1 MSAES
6 LANPAVRAG
15 LHKRLMRRNRIV
27 GVLRLVVP
35 LIGLVVLGYLIAQ
48 IVIANAVEDL
58 GATGIHI
65 ERDRLLIDTPEYV
78 GVTKN
83 GTHYRVVA
91 ETASALLSRADVIE
105 LGNATLALTRPD
117 GVSFTATAD
126 RAFYDLV
133 SQTVDVP
140 VSADVVDSRDTKARL
155 YNVFVDWANQTITA
169 RDGADITF
177 ADGTNLTADT
187 LIMYGKDN
195 SWDMT
200 GVVVRTTR
208 EGDGI

>member
-1 MSAES
+1 MTAEC

-15 LHKRLMRRNRIV
+15 LHRRLMRRNRIV

-35 LIGLVVLGYLIAQ
+35 LIGIVVLGFLIAQ
-48 IVIANAVEDL
+48 IVIANAIEDF
-58 GATGIHI
+58 GVTGIHI
-65 ERDRLLIDTPEYV
+65 ERDRLLIDTPEYE
-78 GVTKN
+78 GVTEN
-83 GTHYRVVA
+83 GTRYRVVA

-126 RAFYDLV
+126 RAFYDLI

-140 VSADVVDSRDTKARL
+140 LSADVVDSRETEARL
-155 YNVFVDWANQTITA
+155 YNAFVDWADQTIRA

-187 LIMYGKDN
+187 LIMYGADN
-195 SWDMT
+195 RWDMT
-200 GVVVRTTR
+200 GVTLRTTTAG
-208 EGDGI
+208 EGT